1 MLQLI
6 ITRGINYERPLIHV
20 AKLYFKSIFQKCAS
34 TKHETMVIF
43 INEFII
49 AIGERTLSLL
59 IVTRYFLLFLVQ

>member
-1 MLQLI
+1 MLELV
-6 ITRGINYERPLIHV
+6 ITRGINYEKPLIHV
-20 AKLYFKSIFQKCAS
+20 AKLYFKIIFQKCAS

-59 IVTRYFLLFLVQ
+59 IVHVTFYFF

>member
-34 TKHETMVIF
+34 TKHETIVIF
-43 INEFII
+43 INEFI

-59 IVTRYFLLFLVQ
+59 IVIRYFLLFLVQ